1 MRTLYILTL
10 IVQTALGN
18 SWEGCITE
26 KQHLTEEGSALV
38 IKDQETA
45 VCLTIAI
52 DEGNWANPTE
62 YKRFSFAPQADDY
75 SRFVVEDYITTKHT
89 NVTTFASSQTALSF
103 QRMYFDSLLG
113 VFPYLTAIV
122 DVVDGVVRGIAW
134 DDACIFC
141 GADKCEENTF
151 NFKGLPAFPQESTKG
166 CYIPLHVVWTGTDK
180 NGDYLTSSSKRFS
193 AFSPKQIRDQLK
205 DALTKVKDEI
215 AA

>member
-1 MRTLYILTL
+1 M
-10 IVQTALGN
+10 
-18 SWEGCITE
+18 
-26 KQHLTEEGSALV
+26 
-38 IKDQETA
+38 
-45 VCLTIAI
+45 
-52 DEGNWANPTE
+52 
-62 YKRFSFAPQADDY
+62 
-75 SRFVVEDYITTKHT
+75 
-89 NVTTFASSQTALSF
+89 
-103 QRMYFDSLLG
+103 
-113 VFPYLTAIV
+113 
-122 DVVDGVVRGIAW
+122 VRGIAW

-166 CYIPLHVVWTGTDK
+166 CYIPVDECEKVANKGNTCDLQLHVVWTGTDK